1 MSFAKGSRQA
11 LINRLT
17 QNKINCRLGTWTNY
31 METVSQR
38 QAVIIQVDNEDQ
50 VREVML
56 AVKEQNALHTHHQIT
71 VRAAGGWNDKT
82 SNNWCCFPWKQAQVE
97 RYNGSFSFSPI
108 ALSDDVVILFSEKY
122 QSVHVEGKASPL
134 PPSATNPIKNLPAW
148 VVKVSAGVQI
158 AKLADVLR
166 AKKLSLSTASMIA
179 WVTAVGLAGTGG
191 HGTGQDETA
200 FSGLILSATV
210 CDMDGNI
217 REIDSSHED
226 FPLLFGA
233 HAGMLG
239 VVLNI
244 RLRTVEAF
252 NLEETV
258 HNFKDVDELN
268 THLADYLNNN
278 HYFTLMRIPTYS
290 KLPVDKWHVRLWNHT
305 TKARTTN
312 DNAPYAADASSL
324 AQELSVR
331 VGDSIQDRLNEPGLQ
346 HLLPAFMQLTAAIV
360 TSTRGTKP
368 VVDYENHISHYQV
381 GFPKAMRDVSYLIP
395 VDKDKA
401 APLLA
406 DVCKKLDEMLNEA
419 AERGEYPL
427 TYAYYVRYFKGTN
440 GGLSTS
446 STANENQR
454 VFAID
459 MVTHP
464 EASGIARFESEFLAY
479 LKEKGIQPRHHL
491 GKNFPHGVVNY
502 ADFLDKDAL
511 AAYRQ
516 ALVRWYGNENKLKQS
531 PFLTPYMKDMLFSEP
546 QYQPGLHPAFAESK
560 TIAPRY
566 SRTENKEFLNK
577 LVTEISKFPLPHE
590 WDTLRDEFI
599 RQCKEDI
606 EAPEMVLLV

>member
-11 LINRLT
+11 LIDRLT
-17 QNKINCRLGTWTNY
+17 RSKIHCRTGKWTNY
-31 METVSQR
+31 METVTHSG
-38 QAVIIQVDNEDQ
+38 ALVVQVDTEEQ
-50 VREVML
+50 VKEIML
-56 AVKEQNALHTHHQIT
+56 AIKEQNEQHTHHRIT
-71 VRAAGGWNDKT
+71 VRAAAGWNDKT
-82 SNNWCCFPWKQAQVE
+82 SSNWCCFPWKQAQQE

-108 ALSDDVVILFSEKY
+108 ARGDDVVILFSEKY
-122 QSVHVEGKASPL
+122 QSVQVEGVAPPL
-134 PPSATNPIKNLPAW
+134 PPSETNPIKNLPASI
-148 VVKVSAGVQI
+148 VKVSAGVQI
-158 AKLADVLR
+158 ARLADQLR
-166 AKKLSLSTASMIA
+166 KKNLSLSTASMIA

-200 FSGLILSATV
+200 FSGLILSATL

-239 VVLNI
+239 VILNI
-244 RLRTVEAF
+244 RLRAVNAF

-258 HNFKDVDELN
+258 HNFKNVDDLN
-268 THLADYLNNN
+268 THLPDYLNNN

-290 KLPVDKWHVRLWNHT
+290 KVPVDKWHVRLWNYT
-305 TKARTTN
+305 TRGRTTN

-331 VGDSIQDRLNEPGLQ
+331 VGDSIQDRLTEPGLQ

-360 TSTRGTKP
+360 TSTRGTKT
-368 VVDYENHISHYQV
+368 VVDYENHITHYQV

-401 APLLA
+401 AALLA
-406 DVCKKLDEMLNEA
+406 EICKKLDDMLQEA
-419 AERGEYPL
+419 GERGEYPL

-446 STANENQR
+446 ATANEHQR

-464 EASGIARFESEFLAY
+464 HASGIARFETEFLAF
-479 LKEKGIQPRHHL
+479 LREKGIQPRHHL
-491 GKNFPHGVVNY
+491 GKHFPHGVVNY
-502 ADFLDKDAL
+502 ADFLDKEAL
-511 AAYRQ
+511 TAYRQ
-516 ALVRWYGNENKLKQS
+516 ALVRWYGSEDKLKQS
-531 PFLTPYMKDMLFSEP
+531 PFLTPYMNDMLFSEP
-546 QYQPGLHPAFAESK
+546 QYQPDPEPAPKQSK
-560 TIAPRY
+560 ATVSHY
-566 SRTENKEFLNK
+566 SASEDKAFLSR
-577 LVTEISKFPLPHE
+577 LVKEISQFPLPHE
-590 WDTLRDEFI
+590 MDTLRDEFI
-599 RQCKEDI
+599 RQCKEQID
-606 EAPEMVLLV
+606 APDVVLLV